1 MGQVNKAQ
9 SHSEK
14 EGHEEGK
21 RNLPFRHPDFS
32 DDQIRQLTDITS
44 RTYKSSSSVAS
55 RRSTSRPHSGCSSP
69 ILSPSI
75 QRLRTEGFPPLARCG
90 SDPLL
95 HGAPPP
101 QNAMN
106 TGSLPCEMLPHIAPV
121 VSPTPTAPPH
131 HQHHHHHHHR
141 QQQQQQQLRRTV
153 TNTSR
158 DVSPRD
164 ISLGVGLGLY
174 GRESTSSGG
183 GSGGAAIVGA
193 GGAGAGGDRELLGLL
208 MNRLVTMETQLSHTR
223 QALRQRD
230 FHIAVLEEK
239 LRLYMKAEEDAVGSK
254 TGFLDKLKD
263 SRMASVEEKCLKLE
277 RQVMEMERFLS
288 EYGMVWCEAE
298 ETYLL
303 DNPVNPSCSYS
314 SSEATTPNLTPSH
327 TPRSHPRVRI
337 KRHKRTPHH
346 TSFLQPYPTHSKDT
360 SPHLFPPTLPNS
372 LQGHLTTPS
381 LLHSPTTRNHKN
393 REVRRVVAESTSRS
407 ISSEAEPFSL
417 DYEKLLAAITELNIM
432 AQGDAT
438 AEVGDEVGESLQL
451 TLYKNGIVVD
461 EGAFRSFEVLQTR
474 QFLQDILDGFFP
486 SELQDI
492 YPEGVPIKVR
502 DKRQVIFLPK
512 SRPRA
517 ISRPPVPPKP
527 SLTATTDSFT
537 SVTSTVF
544 SSVSESDQRPI
555 ETATIPQENTNTTD
569 VILPTT
575 AAVPETTGGGSSHL
589 CPEVE
594 YRSESSDMGSSRRN
608 SLQRG
613 SDKSE
618 GEGAAGKAEGR
629 RGSELWRPVEAP
641 VISNVRRESRRGS
654 DARRGSDHRTHQ
666 CRRGS
671 ECRRTSEL
679 ARSTLDLELGR
690 RATSKHPLEWNRI
703 NRTAF
708 LLNDDTFDSNGN
720 HMRRGSLGVI
730 TADPYD
736 MDSLRKRRTSV
747 EDFLARVPT
756 CVVKNGKIVNLRE
769 EVADMLMGPSRK
781 NSLTLVHTP
790 VLDEAGESQESNE
803 QDNNHNN
810 HNNDQ
815 HLLNNH
821 LQLSTDYTSS
831 TTTTATTDTNTT
843 TTTATTTTSSVHH
856 HHHHEHGHTHGPT
869 RTSLRIKVENG
880 TETYLIKLKASDTL
894 NTLRSYLRSYRG
906 DHEEFEIVRTYPY
919 QVLSQG
925 DASMADLGL
934 TPNAA
939 LHLKVASR
947 RQPPETL
954 PLCVSSGVGVG
965 VGNSGALCLN
975 LSSTNTIAA
984 AISTISSTIAAH
996 HTPTAPRPHSI
1007 APISIPP
1014 LLPTTSSP
1022 QHVPAASPQQHPPTS
1037 PLPHTP
1043 TSPHPPPYSPIHHR
1057 PQTSPLLPPTSPLL
1071 PPVSPHHTTPSSSSS
1086 APPSKGSGAP
1096 SPSVSPTRSSS
1107 PRRPDLISPCTSPRP
1122 PRRTPS
1128 PALPQIPPHLHPDLP
1143 PPSVPLLC
1151 FPDSAPR
1158 RPKSPARDS

>member
-1 MGQVNKAQ
+1 MGQVQKPQ

-14 EGHEEGK
+14 GQEEGK

-32 DDQIRQLTDITS
+32 DDQIRQLTAIT

-69 ILSPSI
+69 ILSPTI

-106 TGSLPCEMLPHIAPV
+106 TGSLPCEMLPQAPV
-121 VSPTPTAPPH
+121 VPTTASPSPTAPPH
-131 HQHHHHHHHR
+131 HQHHHHHHHHHR
-141 QQQQQQQLRRTV
+141 QQQQQQQQQLRRTA

-164 ISLGVGLGLY
+164 ISLGGGLGLY

-183 GSGGAAIVGA
+183 GSGGPGIGGGGGGVGA
-193 GGAGAGGDRELLGLL
+193 GWAGGDRELLGLL
-208 MNRLVTMETQLSHTR
+208 MNRLATMETQLSHTR

-337 KRHKRTPHH
+337 KRHK
-346 TSFLQPYPTHSKDT
+346 
-360 SPHLFPPTLPNS
+360 
-372 LQGHLTTPS
+372 
-381 LLHSPTTRNHKN
+381 RNHKN

-544 SSVSESDQRPI
+544 SSVSESDQRPV
-555 ETATIPQENTNTTD
+555 EVATIPQENTNTTD

-575 AAVPETTGGGSSHL
+575 TAAPETTGGGSSHL

-618 GEGAAGKAEGR
+618 GEGGAGKAEGR

-671 ECRRTSEL
+671 ECRRSSEL

-810 HNNDQ
+810 HNNQQ

-821 LQLSTDYTSS
+821 LQHSTDYTSS
-831 TTTTATTDTNTT
+831 TTTTTATTDTNTT
-843 TTTATTTTSSVHH
+843 TTTATTTTTSVHN

-954 PLCVSSGVGVG
+954 PLCVSSGVGGVGVG

-1014 LLPTTSSP
+1014 LFPTTSSP
-1022 QHVPAASPQQHPPTS
+1022 QHVPAASPQHPPPTS
-1037 PLPHTP
+1037 PLHHTP
-1043 TSPHPPPYSPIHHR
+1043 TSPHHPPYSPVHHR

-1071 PPVSPHHTTPSSSSS
+1071 PPVSPHHTAPSSSSS

-1096 SPSVSPTRSSS
+1096 SPAVSPTRSSS
-1107 PRRPDLISPCTSPRP
+1107 PRRPDAISPCTSPRP
-1122 PRRTPS
+1122 RRRTPS